1 MENDKTKIT
10 DADKPDDLKRS
21 GFSTTH
27 INRASILEKILKF
40 FRMHVINGY
49 LSKTVGVAFSM
60 SLLIVTF
67 IMLMGSMVKIF
78 ELIFKKFN
86 ITAIIHILAYIFP
99 EVICYSLPFSMAAA
113 TLLVFSRLSADGEV
127 TAMKATG
134 ISVFRIAAPCITLS
148 IIIAII
154 AVYAYG
160 NILPKAHFAQRNI
173 ISSYE
178 IDDISGMIETGT
190 WTPIG
195 RYNLF
200 VGKRDE
206 KAYKDIHIV
215 ENKEDGSSRQI
226 FAATAFIR
234 NIRKEN
240 KLLFEMYD
248 VVSEERSSQRT
259 NSYIRVKAGQVDM
272 YISLDTLMKK
282 KKKIIT
288 KKEADFTT
296 AELKQK
302 INKNVGEIVSI
313 ARRHKKNPKQL
324 YSQLKVARSL
334 WSKLQSK
341 KAWKKVLKHRKRK
354 EKKAWVDNVA
364 STKLH
369 RDYENNLIS
378 IENGMGPVTTLF
390 KKWYKTWMPVNQI
403 NNYLEANSRMKT
415 QVQYRYSYALA
426 SIAFA
431 IIGIPL
437 GIRAHRSEK
446 TIGFLICLA
455 LIAIHY
461 ALVISITAF
470 NDNYVLRPDLL
481 VWVPDLLFIATG
493 SILLWRLHRNS

>member
-1 MENDKTKIT
+1 MEEDKTKINT
-10 DADKPDDLKRS
+10 PIKPNDFERS
-21 GFSTTH
+21 GFTSTK
-27 INRASILEKILKF
+27 IKRASIMEKIAKF

-67 IMLMGSMVKIF
+67 IMLMGSIVKIF
-78 ELIFKKFN
+78 ELIFKKFS
-86 ITAIIHILAYIFP
+86 ILAIIHILTFIFP

-113 TLLVFSRLSADGEV
+113 TLLVFSRLSADGEI

-148 IIIAII
+148 IVIAII
-154 AVYAYG
+154 AVYAYN

-190 WTPIG
+190 WMPIG
-195 RYNLF
+195 KYNLF
-200 VGKRDE
+200 VSGRDGKV
-206 KAYKDIHIV
+206 YKNIHII
-215 ENKEDGSSRQI
+215 ENKDDGSSRQI
-226 FAATAFIR
+226 LAARTNIR

-240 KLLFEMYD
+240 KLLFEMHD
-248 VVSEERSSQRT
+248 VVSEERSTQHT
-259 NSYIRVKAGQVDM
+259 NSYIRTKAGRVDM

-282 KKKIIT
+282 KKKIIV

-296 AELKQK
+296 KELNRR
-302 INKNVGEIVSI
+302 IDKNVSEIVSI
-313 ARRHKKNPKQL
+313 AIKHKVNPSHL
-324 YSQLKVARSL
+324 YSQLKIAKKL
-334 WSKLQSK
+334 WDKLQK
-341 KAWKKVLKHRKRK
+341 QKIWKKVLKARKRK

-364 STKLH
+364 NTKLH
-369 RDYENNLIS
+369 KEYKNALIS
-378 IENGMGPVTTLF
+378 LENGEGPVTKLF
-390 KKWYKTWMPVNQI
+390 IKWYKTWMPVNQI

-446 TIGFLICLA
+446 SIGFLICLA
-455 LIAIHY
+455 LIAVHY

-481 VWVPDLLFIATG
+481 VWTPDCLFIVTG
-493 SILLWRLHRNS
+493 SLLLWRLHHYS

>member
-1 MENDKTKIT
+1 MENNKLKIT
-10 DADKPDDLKRS
+10 DEDKPDNLKPN
-21 GFSTTH
+21 GFSTTQ
-27 INRASILEKILKF
+27 IKRASILESILKF

-49 LSKTVGVAFSM
+49 LSKTVGVAFGM

-78 ELIFKKFN
+78 ELIFKKFSVL
-86 ITAIIHILAYIFP
+86 AIVHILTYIFP

-113 TLLVFSRLSADGEV
+113 TLLVFSRLSADGEI

-154 AVYAYG
+154 AVYAYN

-190 WTPIG
+190 WMPIG

-200 VGKRDE
+200 VSKRDGDV
-206 KAYKDIHIV
+206 YKNVHII

-226 FAATAFIR
+226 LAAQARVRT
-234 NIRKEN
+234 IRKEN
-240 KLLFEMYD
+240 KILFEMHD
-248 VVSEERSSQRT
+248 VVSEERSTQHT
-259 NSYIRVKAGQVDM
+259 NSYIRTKAGRVDM

-282 KKKIIT
+282 KKKIIV

-296 AELKQK
+296 SELNQK
-302 INKNVGEIVSI
+302 IDKNVSEIVSI
-313 ARRHKKNPKQL
+313 AIKHKVNPSHL
-324 YSQLKVARSL
+324 YTQLKTARSL

-341 KAWKKVLKHRKRK
+341 KSWKKVLKVRKRK
-354 EKKAWVDNVA
+354 PKKAWVDNIRPEINKDYLNA
-364 STKLH
+364 LINIDGNDGSTTK
-369 RDYENNLIS
+369 
-378 IENGMGPVTTLF
+378 LF

-461 ALVISITAF
+461 ALVISVTAF
-470 NDNYVLRPDLL
+470 NDDYSIRPDLL
-481 VWVPDLLFIATG
+481 VWAPDAIFITIG
-493 SILLWRLHRNS
+493 SLLLWRLHHYS

>member
-1 MENDKTKIT
+1 MENNKTKIP
-10 DADKPDDLKRS
+10 DPAKSDDLKSS
-21 GFSTTH
+21 GFSTTK
-27 INRASILEKILKF
+27 IKRASIMENIAKF
-40 FRMHVINGY
+40 FRMRVINGY
-49 LSKTVGVAFSM
+49 LSKTVGVAFGM

-78 ELIFKKFN
+78 ELIFKKFSVF
-86 ITAIIHILAYIFP
+86 AIIHILTYIFP

-148 IIIAII
+148 IVIAII
-154 AVYAYG
+154 AVYAY
-160 NILPKAHFAQRNI
+160 NNVLPKAHFAQRNI

-190 WTPIG
+190 WMPIG

-200 VGKRDE
+200 VSGREGDV
-206 KAYKDIHIV
+206 YKNIHII
-215 ENKEDGSSRQI
+215 ENKDDGSSRQI
-226 FAATAFIR
+226 LASRTTIKTIR
-234 NIRKEN
+234 NKN
-240 KLLFEMYD
+240 KLLFEMHD
-248 VVSEERSSQRT
+248 VVSEERSSQHT
-259 NSYIRVKAGQVDM
+259 NSYIRTKAGRVDM
-272 YISLDTLMKK
+272 YVSLDTLMKK
-282 KKKIIT
+282 KKKIIV

-296 AELKQK
+296 RELDRQ
-302 INKNVGEIVSI
+302 IDNNVSEIVSI
-313 ARRHKKNPKQL
+313 AIKHKVNPSHL
-324 YSQLKVARSL
+324 YSQLKTAKKL
-334 WSKLQSK
+334 WSKLQK
-341 KAWKKVLKHRKRK
+341 QKAWKKVLKIRKRK
-354 EKKAWVDNVA
+354 EKKAWVDNIRSEINKDYLNALISVDGKQGKT
-364 STKLH
+364 TKLF
-369 RDYENNLIS
+369 R
-378 IENGMGPVTTLF
+378 
-390 KKWYKTWMPVNQI
+390 KWYKTWMPVNQI

-455 LIAIHY
+455 LIAVHY

-470 NDNYVLRPDLL
+470 NDNYAMRPDLL
-481 VWVPDLLFIATG
+481 VWAPDILFVVTG
-493 SILLWRLHRNS
+493 SLLLWRLHHYS